1 MSRIFLISSNTAVDP
16 YPVYPLGM
24 ALVASALQS
33 GGHHVCQYDCLAG
46 DQPEVRLKKSLLEYD
61 PDFVGISLRNI
72 DNVDSLTSDN
82 HWYLEK
88 VKRLIEKIRQ
98 LTDAPII
105 VGGPAF
111 SIMPE
116 DILDYIRADYGI
128 VGEGERAF
136 CDLLE
141 SFANGHLPP
150 RIINGQGAFISGMD
164 MITPCLVEELISF
177 YLQRS
182 GMVGMQTKRGCP
194 HSCLYCTYP
203 GLEGAQ
209 LRTRG
214 PEAVVDDIERMK
226 KLYGINTIFF
236 TDSVFNDATGH
247 YLKVAEA
254 LLDRKLGISWSA
266 FFRPKNLERSELKLL
281 KSSGLYAVEVGSDAA
296 SDATLEALNKRF
308 TFADVIEFNRICQ
321 KEDIPCAHFIMFG
334 GPGETVATLKEGL
347 DNIEKLENCVVFAF
361 SGIRILPGT
370 GLHARAVREGIL
382 TRKKSLLKP
391 VYYFSPEIDAA
402 RMNEKIESAFHGRR
416 DRLFPP
422 SEGQIRMAAMNRF
435 GYRGLMWDK
444 LINFSRN

>member
-46 DQPEVRLKKSLLEYD
+46 DHPEVRLKKSLLEYN

-82 HWYLEK
+82 HWYLAE

-98 LTDAPII
+98 LTDTPII

-116 DILDYIRADYGI
+116 DILDYIGADYGV

-141 SFANGHLPP
+141 SLADGHLPP
-150 RIINGQGAFISGMD
+150 RIINGQSAFISGMD
-164 MITPCLVEELISF
+164 MITPCLVEELTSF

-194 HSCLYCTYP
+194 YNCLYCTYP
-203 GLEGAQ
+203 QLEGAQ

-226 KLYGINTIFF
+226 KSYGINTIFF

-247 YLKVAEA
+247 FLKVAEA

-266 FFRPKNLERSELKLL
+266 FFRPKHLKRSELKLL
-281 KSSGLYAVEVGSDAA
+281 KSSGLYAAEVGSDAA

-321 KEDIPCAHFIMFG
+321 KEEIPCAHFIMFG
-334 GPGETVATLKEGL
+334 GPGETAATLEKGL

-370 GLHARAVREGIL
+370 GLHACAIREGIL
-382 TRKKSLLKP
+382 TKKKSLLKP
-391 VYYFSPEIDAA
+391 VYYFSPKIDPA
-402 RMNEKIESAFHGRR
+402 RMNERIESAFHGRR